1 MSTPTILTV
10 DIVVLNANSVL
21 LIRRRKGPYEGMWA
35 LPGGKVEE
43 TDQSLEDAALRELA
57 EETGIT
63 INSVTDGV
71 RQVGAFGNL
80 GRDPRPGRWVSVAFL
95 TLIEGKIPPIIA
107 GSDAADAQWFPLRNL
122 PVLAF
127 DHGKILAAVIALQ
140 KEEKL
145 INHRSF
151 PEMTNDARHA
161 LEDTPNVSVKHQNG
175 SWQIGFPPV
184 TKVLQGKQPGTYF
197 YLLHKIVYAFDGT
210 TLDVMSRANDDW
222 KSRFANASY
231 ILDAN

>member
-1 MSTPTILTV
+1 MSLPTILTV
-10 DIVVLNANSVL
+10 DTVVLNANSVL

-63 INSVTDGV
+63 IDRVTNGV

-107 GSDAADAQWFPLRNL
+107 GSDAADAQWFHLRNL
-122 PVLAF
+122 PALAF
-127 DHGKILAAVIALQ
+127 DHGEILAAAINQ

-151 PEMTNDARHA
+151 PELTNDARHA
-161 LEDTPNVSVKHQNG
+161 LEDTPNAFIEHKNG
-175 SWQIGFPPV
+175 CWQIVFPPT
-184 TKVLQGKQPGTYF
+184 TKVLRGKQPGTYY
-197 YLLHKIVYAFDGT
+197 YLSHKIVYAFDGT
-210 TLDVMSRANDDW
+210 TLDVMGKVNDDW
-222 KSRFANASY
+222 KSRFAGAPL
-231 ILDAN
+231 ILDAE